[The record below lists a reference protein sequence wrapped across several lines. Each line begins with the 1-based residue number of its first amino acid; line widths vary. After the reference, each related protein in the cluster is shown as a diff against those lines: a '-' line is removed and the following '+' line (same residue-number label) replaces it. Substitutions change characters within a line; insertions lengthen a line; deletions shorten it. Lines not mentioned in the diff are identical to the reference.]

1 MSQDNININVTEN
14 IDQVN
19 IVASEIVEVVDLN
32 LYATTED
39 VSINVTEE
47 IIQVN
52 VNKVTATEQIQSDWN
67 QTNTDAL
74 DFIKNKPTIPEAI
87 TNTSE
92 LINDGADGVNPFITL
107 EDIPAPITID
117 AVPTD
122 GSSNAVSSNGV
133 FDALATKQNT
143 IGFTPENVANK
154 ATNLTSPDNT
164 KYPTTQAV
172 VDGLATKQNVIT
184 NPVTGT
190 GANGQVAFWNG
201 TNSQTG
207 DNGLFWDNTNK
218 RLGIGTNT
226 PLGSISVKGAYAA
239 ANVAPLIVQNTTPYG
254 GLANQYSQVWLDS
267 SGVMMAYIRN
277 DSTFQITQNVQAS
290 YFVSGQAGSQST
302 AIFRGPNNT
311 GIFFP
316 SSNSLAVTTSN
327 TERMRIT
334 NTGEVT
340 IGATTAGARLDVRAQ
355 GALSTDIAFRVRN
368 SADNRDLF
376 SVNGAYCTTRSRF
389 VTTNTTDTS
398 VIPMI
403 DLLRA
408 GFGETAGAIIG
419 QINFRG
425 GFPASPESRT
435 TNGYAGINAISEG
448 NWYSGALTFTTNP
461 NDATLPTEQ
470 RVERMRITSGGN
482 ILINTTTNAGFR
494 LDVNGTARVQSSFR
508 CDGQVTFTSALIG
521 TTIRLGS
528 NPQAASSI
536 LDVQSTTQGFLP
548 PRMTNAQR
556 LAIASPAIGLMVY
569 CTDVV
574 EGLYVNKSTG
584 WTFII

>member
-201 TNSQTG
+201 ANSQTG

-218 RLGIGTNT
+218 RLGVGTVT
-226 PLGSISVKGAYAA
+226 P
-239 ANVAPLIVQNTTPYG
+239 
-254 GLANQYSQVWLDS
+254 
-267 SGVMMAYIRN
+267 
-277 DSTFQITQNVQAS
+277 QAS
-290 YFVSGQAGSQST
+290 LGINGET
-302 AIFRGPNNT
+302 RIFDGFSPGVGFPLTFNNT
-311 GIFFP
+311 NVGLHRNNNMLMIGGFGGIRFT
-316 SSNSLAVTTSN
+316 SSNTNIFSQ

-334 NTGEVT
+334 DTGNVA

-368 SADNRDLF
+368 SAD
-376 SVNGAYCTTRSRF
+376 
-389 VTTNTTDTS
+389 
-398 VIPMI
+398 
-403 DLLRA
+403 
-408 GFGETAGAIIG
+408 TANIF
-419 QINFRG
+419 QIRG
-425 GFPASPESRT
+425 
-435 TNGYAGINAISEG
+435 
-448 NWYSGALTFTTNP
+448 
-461 NDATLPTEQ
+461 
-470 RVERMRITSGGN
+470 
-482 ILINTTTNAGFR
+482 
-494 LDVNGTARVQSSFR
+494 
-508 CDGQVTFTSALIG
+508 DGQATFNNSLVANGQSTF
-521 TTIRLGS
+521 
-528 NPQAASSI
+528 NSSI
-536 LDVQSTTQGFLP
+536 IATAQVRIGSSPIPSSAQLDVQSTTKGFLP

-556 LAIASPAIGLMVY
+556 LAIASPAVGLMVY
-569 CTDVV
+569 CTDAT
-574 EGLYVNKSTG
+574 EGLYINKSTG